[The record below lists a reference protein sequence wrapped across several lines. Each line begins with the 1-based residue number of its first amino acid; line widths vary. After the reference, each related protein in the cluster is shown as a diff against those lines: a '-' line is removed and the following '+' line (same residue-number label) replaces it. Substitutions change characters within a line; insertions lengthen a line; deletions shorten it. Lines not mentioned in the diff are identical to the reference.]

1 MCVTTPSHNRTLTL
15 LITARTGDEFGNRP
29 RSTRATARTTVSD
42 ANTGTASFGNIPLAA
57 P

>member
-1 MCVTTPSHNRTLTL
+1 MCVTTPSHTRTLTL